1 MSEPPVCPIVVTQV
15 LLSPDECSNLLSECS
30 GLSGMADWLDGLERR
45 PGLAELDDRLSNLG
59 VNLNALRNCIGYS
72 DDGYQRNVI
81 KKNEHYEL
89 VVICWTSGQETPI
102 HDHFGSDC
110 AFLILAGISTETIYQ
125 TDDRGLA
132 YPVATR
138 EYQPGEVCATEEP
151 DIHRVSNETGS
162 DLINLHI
169 YTPPLNGFNIY
180 APAE

>member
-1 MSEPPVCPIVVTQV
+1 
-15 LLSPDECSNLLSECS
+15 
-30 GLSGMADWLDGLERR
+30 MADWLDGLERR

-169 YTPPLNGFNIY
+169 YTPPLSGFNIY

>member
-45 PGLAELDDRLSNLG
+45 PGLAELDDRLSDLE

-89 VVICWTSGQETPI
+89 VAIC
-102 HDHFGSDC
+102 
-110 AFLILAGISTETIYQ
+110 
-125 TDDRGLA
+125 
-132 YPVATR
+132 
-138 EYQPGEVCATEEP
+138 
-151 DIHRVSNETGS
+151 
-162 DLINLHI
+162 
-169 YTPPLNGFNIY
+169 
-180 APAE
+180 